1 MSSSCLIK
9 PIPPLCVGASAASVS
24 YSSGIALSENVITY
38 ASTAAVYG
46 IGKLSTQVPSF
57 NPSWAALS
65 AYGFDSSTVGSPW
78 QAMEYHISGGRTVGP
93 SVSSGGAA
101 CAADSYNTADNEYTL
116 ISWEG
121 LADNGWTGAGGYCM
135 CSGSCSS
142 GYVPAGGAI
151 ASPPA
156 VINTLGANISVP
168 ATPAAGGGGGGSSG
182 GGGGCNV
189 FIGVVTQSPS
199 GGFGV
204 GAVQS
209 AIFSTDGSYTATGED
224 ISVVFPYIS

>member
-9 PIPPLCVGASAASVS
+9 PIPPLCVGAAAVSVS
-24 YSSGIALSENVITY
+24 YSSGIALSEDVITY

-65 AYGFDSSTVGSPW
+65 AYGFNSGTVGSTW
-78 QAMEYHISGGRTVGP
+78 QALEYHISGGRTVGP
-93 SVSSGGAA
+93 PVSSGGAA

-121 LADNGWTGAGGYCM
+121 LADNGWTGAGGYCTHT
-135 CSGSCSS
+135 SNWSS

-151 ASPPA
+151 ASPPT
-156 VINTLGANISVP
+156 VINTLDASISVP
-168 ATPAAGGGGGGSSG
+168 ATPTAGGGGGSSG
-182 GGGGCNV
+182 GDGCNV
-189 FIGVVTQSPS
+189 FIGIVTQAPA

-204 GAVQS
+204 GTVQS
-209 AIFSTDGSYTATGED
+209 AIFSTDGSYTTTGGA